1 MNIPPPRNK
10 SSTETRAKQF
20 DLMTPTPC
28 SRTCRRHQVCSDPK
42 EKGAMTSFS
51 RGRKNGTSWTS
62 SSSGSRR
69 SAGCV
74 GGGRYNN
81 GTTECRCLIHARL
94 WGMKIRKYE
103 LKFIILVSSTISSTY
118 VRLQSELAR
127 PLVTKLASLSISRCL
142 IAIALQ

>member
-1 MNIPPPRNK
+1 MGPHGRPAPRAQ
-10 SSTETRAKQF
+10 EEAL
-20 DLMTPTPC
+20 DALW
-28 SRTCRRHQVCSDPK
+28 
-42 EKGAMTSFS
+42 G
-51 RGRKNGTSWTS
+51 
-62 SSSGSRR
+62 
-69 SAGCV
+69 
-74 GGGRYNN
+74 GGGRYND

-103 LKFIILVSSTISSTY
+103 LKFIILVSSAISSTY